1 MKLHLS
7 LFALLGSLLFTP
19 AAWPD
24 CQPGRITLQVLG
36 SGGPELVDGRASS
49 SYLLWLDGRARVLID
64 TGSGSAL
71 RFAASG
77 AHIEDLQAITFT
89 HLHVDHSVDLPAF
102 VKASFFGPRNHDL
115 PILGPAG
122 NALMPATSEFLQR
135 LFGPQGV
142 WRYLSDYV
150 DPQQRGD
157 YLLQPTDVPLQPQLI
172 SRHPL
177 TDELTLSAIPVHHG
191 PIAAVA
197 WRVDVAGCAI
207 TFSGDMSN
215 RYQTLAMLARGS
227 DLLVMHNAIPE
238 GATGVARRLHM
249 PPSEIGRI
257 AARARVGKVLI
268 SHRMQRTLGKEA
280 ETLAAIRRYYN
291 GPVEFSDDLDRY
303 PVR

>member
-1 MKLHLS
+1 MNLHLP
-7 LFALLGSLLFTP
+7 LFALLGSLLFTS

-24 CQPGRITLQVLG
+24 CQPGRVSLQVLG
-36 SGGPELVDGRASS
+36 SGGPELDSERASS
-49 SYLLWLDGRARVLID
+49 SYLVWLDGRARLLVD
-64 TGSGSAL
+64 AGAGSAQ

-77 AHIEDLQAITFT
+77 ARIEDLQAIAFT

-102 VKASFFGPRNHDL
+102 VKASFFGPRNQDL

-135 LFGPQGV
+135 LFGAQGA
-142 WRYLSDYV
+142 WGYLSDYFE
-150 DPQQRGD
+150 PHQRGD
-157 YLLQPTDVPLQPQLI
+157 YLLKPTNVPLQPQRI
-172 SRHPL
+172 TRYPL
-177 TDELTLSAIPVHHG
+177 TTELTLSAIPVHHG

-215 RYQTLAMLARGS
+215 RHQTLALLARGS

-268 SHRMQRTLGKEA
+268 SHRMQRTLGREA
-280 ETLAAIRRYYN
+280 ETLAAIRRYYD
-291 GPVEFSDDLDRY
+291 GPVEFSDDLDRF
-303 PVR
+303 PAR